1 MTSRI
6 ENIRGDIT
14 TLKVDAI
21 VNAANIGLLGGGGVD
36 GDIHRAAGPGLLED
50 CKKLNGCKTGE
61 AKITNGYDLPA
72 KFVIHTVGPIWEGGY
87 SGEDRLLSSCYL
99 NSLRLAVE
107 NQIKSLAF
115 PAISTGVFGFPPERA
130 AKIALKSV
138 RNFLLVDEYIEKII
152 FVCFDE
158 HTFSIYE
165 QAMSTYKTKSS

>member
-1 MTSRI
+1 MTSTI
-6 ENIRGDIT
+6 KIFRGDIT

-21 VNAANIGLLGGGGVD
+21 VNAANISLLGGAGVD
-36 GDIHRAAGPGLLED
+36 GDIHRAAGPELLED

-61 AKITNGYDLPA
+61 AKITSGYNLPA
-72 KFVIHTVGPIWEGGY
+72 KFVIYTVGPIWEGGY

-115 PAISTGVFGFPPERA
+115 PAISTGDFGFPPERA
-130 AKIALKSV
+130 AKLAIKSV
-138 RNFLLVDEYIEKII
+138 RNFLLVNEYIEEII

-165 QAMSTYKTKSS
+165 QATSTYKSKSS